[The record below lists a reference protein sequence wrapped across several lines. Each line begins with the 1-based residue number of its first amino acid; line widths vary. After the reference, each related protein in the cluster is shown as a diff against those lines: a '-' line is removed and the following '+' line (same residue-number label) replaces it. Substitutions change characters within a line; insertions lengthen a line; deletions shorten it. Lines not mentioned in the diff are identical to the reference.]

1 MLNSL
6 SAAFAARGCVSAG
19 EPQCVPQT
27 TARGRCGLRF
37 GRNRRLRLRADFGK
51 ERVKMSIFYARP
63 PSSPFAFFHLGTHC
77 VLEVPRELLV

>member
-19 EPQCVPQT
+19 EPQCVPGP
-27 TARGRCGLRF
+27 TARGRCGPRF

-51 ERVKMSIFYARP
+51 ERVKMGIYACP
-63 PSSPFAFFHLGTHC
+63 PSSHFAFFHLGTHC
-77 VLEVPRELLV
+77 VLEVPRELLD